1 MSSNTIL
8 QTDKKMFLKMEND
21 NDKNVSLVFL
31 TGRLEWIILE

>member
-21 NDKNVSLVFL
+21 NDKNVNLVFL
-31 TGRLEWIILE
+31 TGRLE